1 MDNLTSPPGSLFRLR
16 SADARLNS
24 EVQAHREALN
34 AFVLDAEKVPPDL
47 WNAPRPGDKWSPA
60 QITEH
65 LRLSYVAASGELAGK
80 GGLRMRT
87 RRWQQWFLRPLYLT
101 PILRKG
107 RFPKT
112 VPTIREIKPE
122 SSPFDREELLAAFRE
137 EGESFLRAV
146 VEAPSTS
153 RISHPF
159 LGYLNRPDAVRFLA
173 QHIRHHHAQIVPKR
187 S

>member
-1 MDNLTSPPGSLFRLR
+1 MSPRTK
-16 SADARLNS
+16 DARLSS
-24 EVQAHREALN
+24 EIQAHREALDE
-34 AFVLDAEKVPPDL
+34 FIGTSRSLPPDL

-60 QITEH
+60 QIAEH

-87 RRWQQWFLRPLYLT
+87 KRWQQWFLRPLYLR
-101 PILRKG
+101 PILRQG

-112 VPTIREIKPE
+112 VPTIREIKPQPA
-122 SSPFDREELLAAFRE
+122 SFDREELLAAFRE
-137 EGESFLRAV
+137 EGEGFLRAV
-146 VEAPSTS
+146 AEAPARS

-159 LGYLNRPDAVRFLA
+159 LGYLDLPDAVRFLA
-173 QHIRHHHAQIVPKR
+173 QHIRHHHGQILPKH